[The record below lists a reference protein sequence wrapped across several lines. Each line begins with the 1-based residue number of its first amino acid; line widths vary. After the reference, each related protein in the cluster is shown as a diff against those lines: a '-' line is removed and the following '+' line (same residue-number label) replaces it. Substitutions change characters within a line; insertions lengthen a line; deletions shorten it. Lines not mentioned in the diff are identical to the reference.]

1 MKLTTEDHDRDS
13 AGLRYVYPV
22 VSRRAR
28 GVSIGINLNPDN
40 ACNWRCVY
48 CQVPGLVRGAAPH
61 IDLERLETELRSMLS
76 RAIDPAWME
85 ANVPEG
91 SRRLNDVALSG
102 NGESTTSTQFEEVLA
117 IVGKVLAELAL
128 LGTLRIVL
136 ITNGSLVAQPRV
148 QRGLARLSELG
159 GEAWFKLDSATDAG
173 RRRINDTRID
183 DQRVLDAL
191 VTCARLVPTWV
202 QTMAL
207 DFDGPTLA
215 GEEERA
221 YAELLNA
228 ARDRG
233 AALRGVLLYGLA
245 RPSHQS
251 EAPRLR
257 ALPAAELEAL
267 GQRIARATGLVVQTS
282 P

>member
-1 MKLTTEDHDRDS
+1 
-13 AGLRYVYPV
+13 
-22 VSRRAR
+22 
-28 GVSIGINLNPDN
+28 
-40 ACNWRCVY
+40 
-48 CQVPGLVRGAAPH
+48 
-61 IDLERLETELRSMLS
+61 
-76 RAIDPAWME
+76 
-85 ANVPEG
+85 
-91 SRRLNDVALSG
+91 
-102 NGESTTSTQFEEVLA
+102 
-117 IVGKVLAELAL
+117 
-128 LGTLRIVL
+128 
-136 ITNGSLVAQPRV
+136 
-148 QRGLARLSELG
+148 
-159 GEAWFKLDSATDAG
+159 
-173 RRRINDTRID
+173 
-183 DQRVLDAL
+183 
-191 VTCARLVPTWV
+191 
-202 QTMAL
+202 MAL

-221 YAELLNA
+221 YSELLNA